1 MLRYTFGG
9 GTAVLTGAASGIG
22 EALAHG
28 LAQRGSN
35 LVLLDRDADRLD
47 AVAKTIQGR
56 HPELTIACYVVDL
69 ADRPAAL
76 AVAETV
82 LAEHPGFT
90 LLINNAGVALRGRFD
105 QLTLDEFEW
114 VIDINFRAV
123 ALLSHALL
131 PALKAR
137 PGAHLVNMSSVFG
150 IIAPAGQ
157 SAYAASKFAVRGLTE
172 ALRQELADDGIGVT
186 VVHPGGIRTRIATS
200 ARNGSGVPR
209 SEIEASEREWQR
221 MLTIDP
227 AVAAET
233 ILDGVE
239 RRQKRVLIG
248 LSAKIPDML
257 ARLLP
262 ASYDTVLTAVVK
274 LAARRH
280 SAGHR
285 GSR

>member
-47 AVAKTIQGR
+47 GVAKTIQGR
-56 HPELTIACYVVDL
+56 HPGLTVASYVVDL

-76 AVAETV
+76 AVADTV
-82 LAEHPGFT
+82 LAEHPGIT
-90 LLINNAGVALRGRFD
+90 LLINNAGVAMRGRFD

-131 PALKAR
+131 PALKAQ

-157 SAYAASKFAVRGLTE
+157 SAYSASKFAVRGLTE
-172 ALRQELADDGIGVT
+172 VLRQELAEDGIGVT

-209 SEIEASEREWQR
+209 SEIEASEGQWQR

-239 RRQKRVLIG
+239 CRQKRVLIG

-262 ASYDTVLTAVVK
+262 ASYGTVLAAVFK
-274 LAARRH
+274 LTARRH
-280 SAGHR
+280 SAGSGGAR
-285 GSR
+285 